1 MRSSGECNFRTVYGL
16 PCNGALLAKRANVN
30 DETGHALV
38 SRRDFARS
46 LFGIAAGLSGFGFW
60 SDALAISIV
69 SPSLSPSFE
78 KGARMSVE
86 EAHRSATL
94 FGKHL
99 VVHSATAASAPA
111 LPVQFI
117 IACVNDSQV
126 KQLAKACDRRGIT
139 LFNCGSR
146 ADSLRRTLCSPRTF
160 HIEASEAMYSSAS
173 RQSPRAKRVALWDAR
188 LEKYGAAQ
196 LNDRFRSFAREP
208 MDGSAWAGW
217 VAVKIAW
224 ESFLRG
230 SSPLVDLQFDGHKG
244 APLSFRSW
252 DHQLRQPLYAVGD
265 GVTDIPDIGKST
277 GPVRELLDTIG
288 DSKGAQSCRG
298 S

>member
-1 MRSSGECNFRTVYGL
+1 MGSHVIGS
-16 PCNGALLAKRANVN
+16 LLANRADVN
-30 DETGHALV
+30 HQGGQTTV

-46 LFGIAAGLSGFGFW
+46 LFGVAAGVAGLRLPSE
-60 SDALAISIV
+60 ALGIAV
-69 SPSLSPSFE
+69 VLPSLSSTFE
-78 KGARMSVE
+78 KGVRMSVE
-86 EAHRSATL
+86 ESERSAAL
-94 FGKHL
+94 FGKRL
-99 VVHSATAASAPA
+99 VVHRATVANAVA
-111 LPVQFI
+111 LPVQFV

-126 KQLAKACDRRGIT
+126 KQLSAACDRRGIT

-146 ADSLRRTLCSPRTF
+146 ADALRRTLCSPRTF
-160 HIEASEAMYSSAS
+160 HIEASDAMYASALH
-173 RQSPRAKRVALWDAR
+173 QSHAKRVALWDST

-196 LNDRFRSFAREP
+196 LNDRFRSFAHEQ

-230 SSPLVDLQFDGHKG
+230 ASPLVDLQFDGHKG

-252 DHQLRQPLYAVGD
+252 DHQLRQPLYAVGEK
-265 GVTDIPDIGKST
+265 VTDIPDIGKSNL
-277 GPVRELLDTIG
+277 PERELLDTLG
-288 DSKGAQSCRG
+288 DPKGAQTCRR